1 MTNLRYSLAIALVS
15 MLAVTACRGDAH
27 GSTTDGSSTAPST
40 APAAADDAKSF
51 TLQVTVPPL
60 QAGKRAD
67 AVVSVVAAK
76 GYHWN
81 LEYPAKLVF
90 AGDQTKVALG
100 KKEFSQMGG
109 DFKAS
114 EAKADVAVAL
124 EAKGAGA
131 ETVKGELKFSIC
143 NDTTCLIKSA
153 PIELAVVVAP

>member
-1 MTNLRYSLAIALVS
+1 VGAATSAE
-15 MLAVTACRGDAH
+15 
-27 GSTTDGSSTAPST
+27 APS
-40 APAAADDAKSF
+40 AADEAKSF
-51 TLQVTVPPL
+51 TVSVAVPAL
-60 QAGKRAD
+60 QAGKSGD
-67 AVVSVVAAK
+67 AVVSVTAAK

-90 AGDQTKVALG
+90 AGEQSKVTLG

-124 EAKGAGA
+124 QAKGTGA

>member
-1 MTNLRYSLAIALVS
+1 MTNLRSSFAVALFG

-27 GSTTDGSSTAPST
+27 GSPPAGTPTSAEAPS
-40 APAAADDAKSF
+40 AADEAKSF
-51 TLQVTVPPL
+51 TVSVAVPAL
-60 QAGKRAD
+60 QAGKSGD
-67 AVVSVVAAK
+67 AVVSVTAAK

-90 AGDQTKVALG
+90 AGDPSKVTLG

-114 EAKADVAVAL
+114 ETKADVAVAL
-124 EAKGAGA
+124 QAKGTGA

-153 PIELAVVVAP
+153 PVEIAIVVAP